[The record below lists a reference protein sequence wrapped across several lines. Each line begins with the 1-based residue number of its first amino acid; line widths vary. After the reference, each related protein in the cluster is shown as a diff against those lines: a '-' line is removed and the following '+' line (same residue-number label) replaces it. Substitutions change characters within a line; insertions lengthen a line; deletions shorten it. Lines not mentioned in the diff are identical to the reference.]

1 MTTLKDHSSTESSLH
16 DAVAEL
22 RLATNALRID
32 YQALLSL
39 RRLRASEPVSDQV
52 SALLVAEIDEMEA
65 TVTTGEARLTLA
77 HIALIKAK
85 REHELAK
92 ECRV

>member
-1 MTTLKDHSSTESSLH
+1 MTTLKDHSLTESSFR

-22 RLATNALRID
+22 RLATHTLHVD
-32 YQALLSL
+32 YQALLRL

-52 SALLVAEIDEMEA
+52 LALLSAEIDEMEA

-77 HIALIKAK
+77 HIALIKAQ

-92 ECRV
+92 GCRV